1 MPIEL
6 LPLFALVFERG
17 KLSIAKQGVST
28 WEQED

>member
-6 LPLFALVFERG
+6 LPLFALAERG